1 MSKEFLR
8 RLPLFAGLNGEEL
21 DRLVQTAEPVS
32 IAAGTVLMEEG
43 SPGDSL
49 YVALEG
55 EFEITKRSGNQ
66 DVVIA
71 LRGPGEVLGEMSLL
85 SQSPRSASVR
95 AVKPARLLKIS
106 QAAFERLI
114 TWHPSAALAMLK
126 TVTERLHNTE
136 AMLRQNEKMA
146 ALGTLS
152 AGLAHELNN
161 PSAAAQRSAAQLG
174 KILTQWLHLAAERDA
189 LALDSKQRELVNALR
204 EEIVKRAASSAN
216 LDPLAR
222 SDRESQVQSWLE
234 EVGVE
239 QAWELAPALVSF
251 GWDISALKE
260 SAKNFQPVQWPVIA
274 GWLGV
279 GCSVYALLSEVKTSA
294 ERISEIVQAVKSYS
308 YLDQAPIQQVDVH
321 AGLEN
326 TLVILRHK
334 LKGGV
339 DVTRNYATDLPRI
352 EAYASELNQA
362 WTNIIDNAVDAMKG
376 KGELGLRTLRKNDS
390 VVVEISDSGPGI
402 PPEIQSRIFE
412 PFFTTKPPGIGTG
425 LGLHITYNIIVHKHR
440 GEIKVSSKPGATC
453 FQVTLPI
460 RLKRGDE

>member
-1 MSKEFLR
+1 MSVEFLK
-8 RLPLFAGLNGEEL
+8 RLPLFAGLSEEEL
-21 DRLVQTAEPVS
+21 HRLVQTAEPVS
-32 IAAGTVLMEEG
+32 TDAGTVLMEEG
-43 SPGDSL
+43 SPADSL
-49 YVALEG
+49 YVPLEG

-71 LRGPGEVLGEMSLL
+71 VRGPGEVLGEISLL

-106 QAAFERLI
+106 QVAFEQLI

-136 AMLRQNEKMA
+136 AMLRQSEKMA

-161 PSAAAQRSAAQLG
+161 PSSAAQRSAAQLG
-174 KILTQWLHLAAERDA
+174 RVLTQWLHLATERDA
-189 LALDSKQRELVNALR
+189 LTLDSNQMDLVNALR
-204 EEIVKRAASSAN
+204 EEIVKRSASLAN
-216 LDPLAR
+216 LDPLTR
-222 SDRESQVQSWLE
+222 SDRESELQSWLE

-239 QAWELAPALVSF
+239 QAWELTPTLVSF
-251 GWDISALKE
+251 GWDTGALKE
-260 SAKNFQPVQWPVIA
+260 LAKNFQSAQWPVIA
-274 GWLGV
+274 RWLGV

-321 AGLEN
+321 EGLEN

-339 DVTRNYATDLPRI
+339 HVTRNYTADLPRI

-362 WTNIIDNAVDAMKG
+362 WTNIIDNAVEAMNG
-376 KGELGLRTLRKNDS
+376 KGELGLRTFRK
-390 VVVEISDSGPGI
+390 
-402 PPEIQSRIFE
+402 
-412 PFFTTKPPGIGTG
+412 K
-425 LGLHITYNIIVHKHR
+425 
-440 GEIKVSSKPGATC
+440 
-453 FQVTLPI
+453 
-460 RLKRGDE
+460 